1 LTYEIS
7 LIEYTRQDEVNHPYL
22 ERVMWVSLNTK
33 SANEK
38 VGPIPVST
46 TEEGSCPTECPL
58 KGTDCYARFG
68 PLGMH
73 WRKIGEGGR
82 GDNWDSFCKRVE
94 RFPKGQLWRH
104 NQAGDLPQDENGRID
119 SVKTEKLGRA
129 SAHTKGWTYTHYD
142 PTDSQNREAIVSLN
156 KAGGLTVNLSADN
169 MAEADEYSKLGIGP
183 VVVILPQDAPTRGNK
198 TPLGLPIVVCP
209 AQTQD
214 TMTCDQCK
222 LCQVRDRKSIVGF
235 LAHGTAKK
243 RLSHKLESQE

>member
-1 LTYEIS
+1 
-7 LIEYTRQDEVNHPYL
+7 
-22 ERVMWVSLNTK
+22 MWVSLNPV
-33 SANEK
+33 SGNRK

-46 TEEGSCPTECPL
+46 TEEGSCPNECPL

-73 WRKIGEGGR
+73 WRKVGEGR

-94 RFPKGQLWRH
+94 RFRKGQLWRH

-119 SVKTEKLGRA
+119 SVKTEELGRA
-129 SAHTKGWTYTHYD
+129 AAHTNGWTYTHYD
-142 PTDSQNREAIVSLN
+142 PTDSHNREAIASLN
-156 KAGGLTVNLSADN
+156 KTGGLVVNLSADT
-169 MAEADEYSKLGIGP
+169 MAEADQYVQLGIAP

-198 TPLGLPIVVCP
+198 TPSGCPIVVCP
-209 AQTQD
+209 AQTQE
-214 TMTCDQCK
+214 TMTCDQCR

-243 RLSHKLESQE
+243 RLSAKLEE